1 MRIQLQTNQPYTF
14 ENSSF
19 RGTDTVNQGH
29 DKEHLPTKKNTHISS
44 GITLATLLTVCGIFM
59 LSRGFQKNTNKFLN
73 KLKDYLERKQEL
85 SSLTSTSGKSTKMY
99 EYAIHK
105 VNSFI
110 KKSESINNITSLK
123 DILFMRL
130 MYKTKPTKEIHQTIS
145 EGFEKL
151 SRKTVVDSY
160 AKTAK
165 DFEKM
170 NEVFSRLDEFILKN
184 SPDEIINFNGK
195 NYTKKQLVEIAQ
207 DHRDLANIIVNNFIS
222 KESRK
227 NRYIYINEVTKDLYS
242 RFWDLSFKDFWS
254 KDNKFKRKEMWQT
267 FIAAEQIKGD
277 KTILAELVAT
287 ARNALTYTNTDKTE
301 FIHNYIKNLDGIIP
315 PDDAK
320 GIEIIK
326 KLEWFAKNSEGLKN
340 NKELFLSEL
349 EKLKEHK
356 IVSYDENMVKTHEEF
371 KNTHIQLIKELLND
385 NSTGE
390 LQDMLSI
397 YYKLAP
403 FELDKSGA
411 SLAVKKAVQSFDKS
425 VQYEC
430 VEFFDKIR
438 DLRLGSA
445 PTDVLTI
452 LFSFITLTLGLGHA
466 KSKEKRQSI
475 MLTSG
480 IPIVGG
486 IAVSTLTATKLVSGG
501 KSLALGFISGLALN
515 QIGKVVDNVL
525 KRNKD

>member
-1 MRIQLQTNQPYTF
+1 MRILPKTNPPYTIGNSNF
-14 ENSSF
+14 RKSETVNPELDKKPSSSKKENS
-19 RGTDTVNQGH
+19 
-29 DKEHLPTKKNTHISS
+29 HIGS
-44 GITLATLLTVCGIFM
+44 GITLATLLTVCIFFM

-73 KLKDYLERKQEL
+73 KVKDYLEKKQEL
-85 SSLTSTSGKSTKMY
+85 STLSSSGKKTKMY
-99 EYAIHK
+99 EYAIHRT
-105 VNSFI
+105 NSFI

-123 DILFMRL
+123 DILFMKF
-130 MYKTKPTKEIHQTIS
+130 MYKFEPTKEIHKTIS

-160 AKTAK
+160 TKTEK

-170 NEVFSRLDEFILKN
+170 NQIFKHLDEFILDK
-184 SPDEIINFNGK
+184 SPDEIIYFNGK
-195 NYTKKQLVEIAQ
+195 KYTKKQLVKQAQAHREMANEI
-207 DHRDLANIIVNNFIS
+207 VSNFTS
-222 KESRK
+222 TNSQK
-227 NRYIYINEVTKDLYS
+227 NRYEYINKVTEDLYS
-242 RFWDLSFKDFWS
+242 RFWDASFKDFWS
-254 KDNKFKRKEMWQT
+254 KNNKFKRKEMWQT

-277 KTILAELVAT
+277 KTKLAEMVAT
-287 ARNALTYTNTDKTE
+287 ARNALTYTNTDKSE

-315 PDDAK
+315 PNDAE
-320 GIEIIK
+320 GIEIIT
-326 KLEWFAKNSEGLKN
+326 KLEWFANNTEGLKN
-340 NKELFLSEL
+340 NKELFMAEL
-349 EKLKEHK
+349 EKLEKHK
-356 IVSYDENMVKTHEEF
+356 IASNLVKTHEDF
-371 KNTHIQLIKELLND
+371 KNSHIQLIKDLLND
-385 NSTGE
+385 TATGE

-466 KSKEKRQSI
+466 KSKEKCQSI

-486 IAVSTLTATKLVSGG
+486 IAVSTITATKLVSGG
-501 KSLALGFISGLALN
+501 KSLALGFLSGLALN
-515 QIGKVVDNVL
+515 QIGKVVDNIF